1 MAETTTTPTRF
12 QQVYDSFL
20 SKITDDMYL
29 QLTYEDTLNL
39 LEELLFSALPKFEFP
54 RQQLSYEMIA
64 VENQDEDQEPKY
76 VWVLIYIILILRA
89 IYYLLVAFK
98 YKTLSSRHS
107 ILNKVAGFL
116 MFCLI

>member
-29 QLTYEDTLNL
+29 QLTYEDTLSL

-54 RQQLSYEMIA
+54 RVNLDYEYTTW
-64 VENQDEDQEPKY
+64 EEEQEESSNSIQTVTGWTFKNY
-76 VWVLIYIILILRA
+76 C
-89 IYYLLVAFK
+89 YL
-98 YKTLSSRHS
+98 YD
-107 ILNKVAGFL
+107 
-116 MFCLI
+116 C